1 MQPCYCSSKVLELK
15 VNDVKMFQELEDVKK
30 RMNQIEGFSA
40 TSKNAEYAVMSSK
53 KDLKNLIERLD
64 LTETRQSKVVHDLLA
79 LSNLVERLNQLNQS
93 HPNQSKGNL
102 FS

>member
-1 MQPCYCSSKVLELK
+1 
-15 VNDVKMFQELEDVKK
+15 MFQELEEVKK

-53 KDLKNLIERLD
+53 KEDLKYLIQRLD
-64 LTETRQSKVVHDLLA
+64 LTETRQSKVVHDLVA

-93 HPNQSKGNL
+93 HRNQSKGNL